1 MGLAASITINA
12 LPLCTVLVVF
22 VVIAAPLKL
31 FVTVFSVHEIVTVTV
46 FILGIV
52 YAVLAQE
59 PVGVAGL
66 FLTGGLTL
74 IIGTYF
80 RFVSRRLE
88 ERPEDN
94 RRRNR
99 RAIIR
104 RRGVAEVADVS
115 IPTPQDGLTIPRQVA
130 VEDAAGNGVVEGV
143 GEGVL
148 PPGARALFPEE
159 MCGRGCRE

>member
-1 MGLAASITINA
+1 MKVESR
-12 LPLCTVLVVF
+12 
-22 VVIAAPLKL
+22 L
-31 FVTVFSVHEIVTVTV
+31 FEIVTAAIFVM
-46 FILGIV
+46 GIA

-94 RRRNR
+94 PE
-99 RAIIR
+99 
-104 RRGVAEVADVS
+104 AEVSDGAGDVGFFS
-115 IPTPQDGLTIPRQVA
+115 PGSYWPIAVAASAALVGISLAFFYMWALVISGIILLAAVGGLVFEYHIRPA
-130 VEDAAGNGVVEGV
+130 EH
-143 GEGVL
+143 
-148 PPGARALFPEE
+148 
-159 MCGRGCRE
+159 